1 VKSLCLLKGTSFLKM
16 YTGFVYQER
25 RKSMKIVIAPDSF
38 KESMTAME
46 VCHSIEEGF
55 RKVYPSATYI
65 KIPIGD
71 GGEGTVQSLIDA
83 TDGQIIRLPVTGPL
97 GIEVDGFYGVSG
109 DGQTAFIEMAAAS
122 GLQLVPK
129 ELRNPLNTTTKGTG
143 EIILDALNRGVNHI
157 IFALG
162 GSATNDGG
170 IGMLAALGVKFF
182 NKEGEEIRPQADA
195 LNELDYIDTSNLDGR
210 LKDVKV
216 EAACDVN
223 NPLVGPKGAS
233 VVFGPQKGAT
243 EEIVKMLD
251 ENLTHYAEV
260 LEKCL
265 SKSVIDMPGAGAAG
279 GLGAAVV
286 AFLNGELKK
295 GIDIVLDYN
304 HFERHLNDTD
314 MVITGE
320 GRIDSQ
326 TIYGKAPIGVAK
338 RAKKYDIPVIAIAG
352 SVSFDHDAVFDH
364 GIDAVFSIM
373 NSATTLEEAL
383 KNGKVNVEKTS
394 ENVARLLQVKNRISF

>member
-1 VKSLCLLKGTSFLKM
+1 
-16 YTGFVYQER
+16 
-25 RKSMKIVIAPDSF
+25 MKIVIAPDSF
-38 KESMTAME
+38 KESMEAME
-46 VCHSIEEGF
+46 VCHSIEKGF
-55 RKVYPSATYI
+55 RKVFPSAAYI

-71 GGEGTVQSLIDA
+71 GGEGTVQALIDA
-83 TDGQIIRLPVTGPL
+83 ADGQMIHLSVTGPL
-97 GIEVDGFYGVSG
+97 GNEVDGFYGLSG

-122 GLQLVPK
+122 GLQLVPA
-129 ELRNPLNTTTKGTG
+129 EQRNPLITTTKGTG
-143 EIILDALNRGVNHI
+143 ELILDALNRGVKHI
-157 IFALG
+157 ILGLG

-170 IGMLAALGVKFF
+170 IGMATALGVKFL
-182 NKEGEEIRPQADA
+182 NEEGEEIHPQVDM
-195 LNELDYIDTSNLDGR
+195 LNELDYIDISNLDTR

-243 EEIVKMLD
+243 EEMVKTLD

-265 SKSVIDMPGAGAAG
+265 SKSVKDMPGAGAAG

-295 GIDIVLDYN
+295 GIDIVLDFN
-304 HFERHLNDTD
+304 HFEEHLNDTD

-326 TIYGKAPIGVAK
+326 TIYGKAPVGVAK
-338 RAKKYDIPVIAIAG
+338 RAKKYGVPVIALAG
-352 SVSFDHDAVFDH
+352 SVSFDHDVVFDH

-373 NSATTLEEAL
+373 NSVTTLEEAL
-383 KNGKVNVEKTS
+383 KNGNVNVEKTA
-394 ENVARLLQVKNRISF
+394 ENVARLLQVNPISVG